1 MPACPK
7 CGSTVDASAQFCP
20 SCGASLAPTGTTPVV
35 NSATTGTYGSGVP
48 LSRGSRPT
56 GITILAVLEILG
68 GLALLAGGA
77 LLIAVGA
84 IAGSGLVSGAGGIL
98 IILGLLSFVV
108 TYGLWT
114 GKGWAWRIA
123 LILSIVGIVFGAVSI
138 AEGLTGSIIGIIINL
153 IVIYYLTRPYVR
165 AYFGRS
171 PTGSMF
177 S

>member
-1 MPACPK
+1 MPSCPK
-7 CGSTVDASAQFCP
+7 CGSTVEASAQFCP
-20 SCGASLAPTGTTPVV
+20 SCGASLAPTGSIPAMT
-35 NSATTGTYGSGVP
+35 TTGTFGGAVP
-48 LSRGSRPT
+48 PTRGTRPT
-56 GITILAVLEILG
+56 GVTILAVLEILG

-77 LLIAVGA
+77 LLAVVGA
-84 IAGSGLVSGAGGIL
+84 IAGSGLIGGAGGIL
-98 IILGLLSFVV
+98 VILGLLSFVV

-123 LILSIVGIVFGAVSI
+123 LILSVVGIIFGAISI
-138 AEGLTGSIIGIIINL
+138 AEGLTGSVIGIIINL
-153 IVIYYLTRPYVR
+153 VVIYYLTRPYVR